1 MGVLT
6 GGFSLGDRLPPGR
19 DEKMTLTQK
28 VNDEEKDRE
37 VLWLLKE
44 MVKKAIEEMM
54 KEERVEYLD
63 EHPETKGNGYYT
75 SILLPWRSGHF

>member
-1 MGVLT
+1 
-6 GGFSLGDRLPPGR
+6 
-19 DEKMTLTQK
+19 MTLTQK

-54 KEERVEYLD
+54 KEERVEYLE
-63 EHPETKGNGYYT
+63 EHPETKGNGYYLRDLMRGVT
-75 SILLPWRSGHF
+75 GIEDLRVPRTRDGDFRSVFIP

>member
-1 MGVLT
+1 MET
-6 GGFSLGDRLPPGR
+6 K
-19 DEKMTLTQK
+19 EKEILS
-28 VNDEEKDRE
+28 
-37 VLWLLKE
+37 LLKE

-75 SILLPWRSGHF
+75 